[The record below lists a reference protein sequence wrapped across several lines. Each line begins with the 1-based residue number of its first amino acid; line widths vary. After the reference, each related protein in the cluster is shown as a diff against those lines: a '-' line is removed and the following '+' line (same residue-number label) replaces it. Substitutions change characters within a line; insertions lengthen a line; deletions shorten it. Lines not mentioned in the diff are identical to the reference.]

1 MPLFSWTDRPL
12 GPRYWGGGGAAPGKA
27 QGQAGAATRSS
38 RRAFSFP
45 LALGSAPVRPSPGES
60 SCVGSAGRGRGGAG
74 PTWAVLPASARPNE
88 PTAVHLWQ
96 QAPGAPRHLPVGSPR
111 AVSPR
116 APHVK
121 DGVDVF
127 FPVPAPTCWC
137 GPCPV
142 CAVGRRHVNVWGAEG
157 STRGHLTRE
166 LRPSGWRGDPRRDIS
181 PQSREME
188 KKVLNSTVGFTACA
202 RTQLSCVDA
211 RTYMTF

>member
-1 MPLFSWTDRPL
+1 MGPDTGEGAGRHPGRHRVRLELPRAAHGEPFLSRLPSAPHPSGLPL
-12 GPRYWGGGGAAPGKA
+12 GRAVAWAPLGGAG
-27 QGQAGAATRSS
+27 
-38 RRAFSFP
+38 
-45 LALGSAPVRPSPGES
+45 
-60 SCVGSAGRGRGGAG
+60 GGAG
-74 PTWAVLPASARPNE
+74 PDLGSVTCLGAPQRANCRPSVAASAWRTAASPCGL
-88 PTAVHLWQ
+88 PT
-96 QAPGAPRHLPVGSPR
+96 G
-111 AVSPR
+111 

-202 RTQLSCVDA
+202 RTRLSCVDA